1 MAALSLTTMS
11 DYDSF
16 AAPEADDHELMAR
29 LASGDDLAL
38 NALMRRWSDRI
49 VSFLYRMTGRHD
61 TAVDLA
67 QETFVKVYQA
77 RDRYRP
83 RGGAFSTW
91 LFAIASNLAKNQARW
106 RSRHP
111 EVSLDT
117 PADDGS
123 SALPEP
129 RSSEASPD
137 QAAVSRET
145 EEQVS
150 AAILALPDELR
161 EALLL
166 FTHDQLG
173 YAEIASISGCSAK
186 AVETR
191 IYRARQILKEKLK
204 NLR

>member
-1 MAALSLTTMS
+1 MNDCLPSIIT
-11 DYDSF
+11 
-16 AAPEADDHELMAR
+16 EATDHELMAH

-38 NALMRRWSDRI
+38 NVLMRRWSDRVI
-49 VSFLYRMTGRHD
+49 SFLYRMTGRHE

-67 QETFVKVYQA
+67 QETFVKLYQA

-83 RGGAFSTW
+83 RGSEFSTW
-91 LFAIASNLAKNQARW
+91 LFTIASNLAKNHARW

-111 EVSLDT
+111 EVSLDA
-117 PADDGS
+117 PAVDGS
-123 SALPEP
+123 KTLPEP
-129 RSSEASPD
+129 HSTEASPD

-145 EEQVS
+145 EELVR
-150 AAILALPDELR
+150 AAILSLPEELR

-166 FTHDQLG
+166 FTHEQLG
-173 YAEIASISGCSAK
+173 YAEIASLSGCSPK

-204 NLR
+204 QLT

>member
-1 MAALSLTTMS
+1 MSELLST
-11 DYDSF
+11 
-16 AAPEADDHELMAR
+16 AAPEVDDHELMAR

-61 TAVDLA
+61 AAVDLA

-111 EVSLDT
+111 EVSLDA

-123 SALPEP
+123 NAFPEP
-129 RSSEASPD
+129 RSVEASPD
-137 QAAVSRET
+137 QAAVSREI
-145 EEQVS
+145 EEQVR
-150 AAILALPDELR
+150 AAVLALPDELR

-166 FTHDQLG
+166 FTHEQLG
-173 YAEIASISGCSAK
+173 YAEIAVIMSCSPK

-191 IYRARQILKEKLK
+191 IYRARQILKERLK
-204 NLR
+204 DLR

>member
-1 MAALSLTTMS
+1 MDAT
-11 DYDSF
+11 DS
-16 AAPEADDHELMAR
+16 ELMSR

-38 NALMRRWSDRI
+38 NALMSRWSDRLAA
-49 VSFLYRMTGRHD
+49 FLYRMTGQRE
-61 TAVDLA
+61 AAIDLT

-91 LFAIASNLAKNQARW
+91 LFAIASNLAKNHARW

-111 EVSLDT
+111 EVSLDA

-123 SALPEP
+123 NALPEP
-129 RSSEASPD
+129 RSDEACPD

-145 EEQVS
+145 EEQVH
-150 AAILALPDELR
+150 AAIVALPSELR

-166 FTHDQLG
+166 FTHEQLG
-173 YAEIASISGCSAK
+173 YAEISVITGCSAK

-191 IYRARQILKEKLK
+191 IYRARQILKERLK
-204 NLR
+204 HLRS

>member
-1 MAALSLTTMS
+1 MNDRSPPKSGETG
-11 DYDSF
+11 
-16 AAPEADDHELMAR
+16 DHELMLR

-67 QETFVKVYQA
+67 QETFVRLYQA
-77 RDRYRP
+77 RARYRP
-83 RGGAFSTW
+83 RGGEFSTW
-91 LFAIASNLAKNQARW
+91 LFAIASNLAKNRARW

-111 EVSLDT
+111 EVSLDA

-123 SALPEP
+123 NPLPEP
-129 RSSEASPD
+129 RSTEASPD
-137 QAAVSRET
+137 QAAVTRET
-145 EEQVS
+145 EEQVR
-150 AAILALPDELR
+150 AAIQALPNELR

-166 FTHDQLG
+166 FTHEQLG
-173 YAEIASISGCSAK
+173 YADIARITHCSPK

-191 IYRARQILKEKLK
+191 IYRARLILKDQLK
-204 NLR
+204 HLRA